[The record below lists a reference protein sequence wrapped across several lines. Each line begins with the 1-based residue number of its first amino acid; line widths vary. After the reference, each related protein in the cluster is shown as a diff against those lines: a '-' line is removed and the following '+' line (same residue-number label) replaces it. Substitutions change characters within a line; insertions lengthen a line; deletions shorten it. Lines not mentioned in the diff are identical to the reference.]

1 MTTSPA
7 PTIRPTTP
15 TDEARWKELFRA
27 YREFYRLEPSEEI
40 VSRVW
45 SWLTDPAHECQ
56 GLVAEADGSIVGIAD
71 YRRFS
76 RPSTGSVGIWL
87 DDLFTDPEARGRGVG
102 RALIS
107 RLQMIAAA
115 EGCSVVRWITADD
128 NARLRCSTTTSRRRR
143 TGSPTTPRRKNR
155 EQATA
160 RTELLLVSLLQC
172 E

>member
-7 PTIRPTTP
+7 PTIRPTAP
-15 TDEARWKELFRA
+15 ADEARWKELFRA

-45 SWLTDPAHECQ
+45 SWLTDSAHECQ

-76 RPSTGSVGIWL
+76 RPSTGSLGIWL

-128 NARLRCSTTTSRRRR
+128 NA
-143 TGSPTTPRRKNR
+143 
-155 EQATA
+155 QAQVLYDDVAAKTNWLTYDA
-160 RTELLLVSLLQC
+160 KPAQP
-172 E
+172 

>member
-1 MTTSPA
+1 MTTSQSL
-7 PTIRPTTP
+7 TIRPTAP
-15 TDEARWKELFRA
+15 ADEARWKELFRA

-45 SWLTDPAHECQ
+45 SWITDPDHEVQ
-56 GLVAEADGSIVGIAD
+56 SLVAEADGTIVGIAD

-87 DDLFTDPEARGRGVG
+87 DDLFTDPQARGRGTG

-107 RLQMIAAA
+107 RLQEIAAV

-128 NARLRCSTTTSRRRR
+128 NA
-143 TGSPTTPRRKNR
+143 
-155 EQATA
+155 QAQVLYDDVAKKTNWLTYDA
-160 RTELLLVSLLQC
+160 PPKES
-172 E
+172 